1 MGRLRTLV
9 PGGECSDGH
18 SLTGD
23 NIAPVGKTGRIK
35 CKACKAAYQKSVR
48 EENWRIRMSERPACV
63 VHIDEN
69 GSSRFYVGAD
79 ARMLVIDEREPEDR
93 VHEVRS
99 TISYEMME
107 KLIGKSPIVGKGF
120 RSRKLNNVQASE

>member
-1 MGRLRTLV
+1 MGRPKTLV

-23 NIAPVGKTGRIK
+23 NISPVGNTGRIK
-35 CKACKAAYQKSVR
+35 CKACLAAYQKAAR

-69 GSSRFYVGAD
+69 GSSRFYSGAD
-79 ARMLVIDEREPEDR
+79 ARMLVIDERAHEDR
-93 VHEVRS
+93 VREVRS

-107 KLIGKSPIVGKGF
+107 RLIGKSPIVGKGF
-120 RSRKLNNVQASE
+120 RSGKSNDKQESE